1 VAGSLGTFILKTL
14 WDANTQLRSDLANLN
29 EKIGRDYVRR
39 DDFRDHAARVEEM
52 LDRIFDK
59 LDGKADKP

>member
-1 VAGSLGTFILKTL
+1 MAGSLGTFILKTL